1 MTTKYLIEYAIDGE
15 PFVDLAD
22 AAHAARFLAKSIQH
36 AHHSDIP
43 FDVIR
48 MFRYD
53 DGTLISLRLAHPE
66 GHCADADDYLHYPY
80 EVWPVDGPSAANPEF
95 TFTVTIDGRA

>member
-1 MTTKYLIEYAIDGE
+1 MTAEYLIEYAIDGE
-15 PFVDLAD
+15 PSIDLMD
-22 AAHAARFLAKSIQH
+22 GDEAARFLAKSIQH

-48 MFRYD
+48 IFRYD
-53 DGTLISLRLAHPE
+53 DGALIPLRLARSE
-66 GHCADADDYLHYPY
+66 GHHEDADDYRHYPY
-80 EVWPVDGPSAANPEF
+80 GVWPVDGPSAATPEF